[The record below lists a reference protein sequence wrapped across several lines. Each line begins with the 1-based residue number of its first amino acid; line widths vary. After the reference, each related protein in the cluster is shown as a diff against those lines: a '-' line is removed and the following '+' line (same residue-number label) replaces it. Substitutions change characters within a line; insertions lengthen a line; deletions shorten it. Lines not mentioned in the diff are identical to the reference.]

1 MTVLFGEAISFYTP
15 IIHPPGQ
22 FFYALNPLNP
32 YNVITS
38 FYSNYVPFIKV
49 SEEEVTIMI
58 KKIKGLEIHDDDEY
72 GVDCMNNKGV
82 PVPCAN
88 SQSTSS
94 WRRKGCNTLEKLI
107 NFARR
112 KHGISALTC
121 DQKLSNLAW
130 WHSVDQ
136 NKFVEQ
142 GGSFNQTCD
151 IHSWYFH
158 HEYENW
164 NSYHPCCHDYK

>member
-1 MTVLFGEAISFYTP
+1 MEASYYAAGHA
-15 IIHPPGQ
+15 IHPPSQ
-22 FFYALNPLNP
+22 FFYALNP
-32 YNVITS
+32 YNTAGAAD
-38 FYSNYVPFIKV
+38 FYSHRAPPPFTKV
-49 SEEEVTIMI
+49 SEENVAILI
-58 KKIKGLEIHDDDEY
+58 KKIKGLELQDEY
-72 GVDCMNNKGV
+72 EVACKNNKGV
-82 PVPCAN
+82 PVPCA
-88 SQSTSS
+88 QKGHTSS
-94 WRRKGCNTLEKLI
+94 TWGRKGCNTLEKLI

-164 NSYHPCCHDYK
+164 NSYQPCCHDYK